1 MTEETALQPPSASQ
15 SIDCN
20 TVLSRAALRI
30 AVLGIPLWIAASMML
45 GPLGVLLF
53 VGVFAL
59 AITAWVNKL
68 TITPDR
74 IMMPAW
80 HFESIPTRSFR
91 KIAIEHG
98 QDSTS
103 YLVLHWLNDETE
115 ERQIKRISTKRLRG
129 EKSVQL
135 VGLLD
140 RYCPQAEFDEQSREF
155 LLGTARKDDQAD
167 AESIELPYR
176 PDDKLSNLIK
186 LISSYEKYFWRVY
199 LSTVLVPA
207 VLTLII
213 VPLYSATEAWA
224 SPFWLALLCVT
235 YFLLFLVLVLPIVA
249 ASAGAQGYLSLME
262 QPAFFGIV
270 VAIVAF
276 IAYHVIRCAFQ
287 PNRLQLD
294 ASGLSLKM
302 VAFDKTIYRKLF
314 PWTCFDRV
322 TLNKPNRTSVPEQW
336 EIQLSGASCRPIKLK
351 LRAIE
356 GTQDRARL
364 LKAIERWTPTLTRDP
379 ELIEALTP
387 PQKQSYTELWLQSL
401 TSPPKRER
409 LKPLSA
415 GTMIKS
421 GQFTILRQ
429 IGTGGQAVAYLA
441 STTIGDS
448 SVVVKE
454 FVLPVYV
461 DKAARRN
468 SVEKFEDDARMLQ
481 NLDHPQ
487 VVRLMDYFIED
498 HRAYLIMEHITGRSL
513 RKIVDEQGPMSN
525 EQALSL
531 AKQMCTILEY
541 LHSLEPPLV
550 HRDFAPDNLILNDD
564 GILKLID
571 FNVAHQRKSHTVAT
585 VVGKHAYLPPE
596 QFRGKPV
603 PQSDIYAMGA
613 TIHFLLTGEDP
624 EPLSE
629 SHPILQNSLVGS
641 ELDEIVAT
649 CTRLDLKTR
658 YQEARTVA
666 RDLAKASYNEAL
678 EAKEHHLKVP
688 QAVAMERATPD
699 QTDNEPGT

>member
-1 MTEETALQPPSASQ
+1 MTEETALQAPAASQ

-20 TVLSRAALRI
+20 TALSRAALRL
-30 AVLGIPLWIAASMML
+30 AVLGIPLWIAVSMML
-45 GPLGVLLF
+45 GPLGVLFF

-59 AITAWVNKL
+59 AITAWVNRL
-68 TITPDR
+68 TITPER

-80 HFESIPTRSFR
+80 HFESIPTKSLR

-98 QDSTS
+98 PDSAS
-103 YLVLHWLNDETE
+103 YLVLHWLSDETE

-135 VGLLD
+135 VGLFD

-155 LLGTARKDDQAD
+155 LLGTKSKDDRAN
-167 AESIELPYR
+167 AASIELPYR
-176 PDDKLSNLIK
+176 PDDKLRNLTK
-186 LISSYEKYFWRVY
+186 LIISYEKYFWRVY
-199 LSTVLVPA
+199 LGTILIPA

-213 VPLYSATEAWA
+213 VPLYSATAWA
-224 SPFWLALLCVT
+224 SPLWLGLRCTAVVV
-235 YFLLFLVLVLPIVA
+235 LFVVFGLPIIAV
-249 ASAGAQGYLSLME
+249 SAGAQGYLGLME
-262 QPAFFGIV
+262 QPIFFGIV
-270 VAIVAF
+270 LAIVAF
-276 IAYHVIRCAFQ
+276 IAYHGIRCAFQ
-287 PNRLQLD
+287 PNKLQLD

-302 VAFDKTIYRKLF
+302 VVFEKTIYKKFF

-336 EIQLSGASCRPIKLK
+336 EIQLTGARCRPIKLK

-415 GTMIKS
+415 GIMIKS

-441 STTIGDS
+441 STATGDS
-448 SVVVKE
+448 TVVVKE

-487 VVRLMDYFIED
+487 VVGLLDYFIED
-498 HRAYLIMEHITGRSL
+498 HRAYLILEHITGRSL
-513 RKIVDEQGPMSN
+513 RKIVDEQGPMGN

-571 FNVAHQRKSHTVAT
+571 FNVAHQRQSHTVAT

-624 EPLSE
+624 EPVSE
-629 SHPILQNSLVGS
+629 SHPILQNSIVAS

-666 RDLAKASYNEAL
+666 SDLAKVSYNEAPQ
-678 EAKEHHLKVP
+678 AKEHHFKVP
-688 QAVAMERATPD
+688 QGITMANSTPG
-699 QTDNEPGT
+699 QNDNEPGT